1 MSFLKHSFKYDYSEL
16 VHPLVLEAL
25 SAVGNKQCEGYG
37 LDRYCASAAELIRCK
52 IQKPLADVH
61 FIGGGTHANLVLI
74 SSALRPHEA
83 VISPE
88 SGHIFVHEAGSI
100 EAIGH
105 KICTVKAYNG
115 KLSADDADAVLKEH
129 MDEHMVKP
137 RLVYVSQ
144 STETGTVYTKA
155 ELFEISE
162 FCRKNGLYLY
172 LDGARLGAAIN
183 SHACDMT
190 YADIADL
197 VDAFYMGGTKNGALY
212 GEAIIICNDELK
224 KDFRFLLKQKGA
236 LLAKTAAIGVQFEAL
251 LKDGLYDE
259 LASHAYAMAMKMAD
273 GIRALGYGFLSP
285 PETNL
290 MLPIF
295 PTEIVKRMHQL
306 YDFYDWRDMGDMTAV
321 RIVNSWAT
329 PESMVDEF
337 LADLEIQGDGLFSN
351 SLLV

>member
-1 MSFLKHSFKYDYSEL
+1 M
-16 VHPLVLEAL
+16 VHPKLLEAL
-25 SAVGNKQCEGYG
+25 SAVGKKQFEGYG
-37 LDRYCASAAELIRCK
+37 LDEHCIAASMIICK
-52 IQKPLADVH
+52 KIKAPYADVH
-61 FIGGGTHANLVLI
+61 FISGGTHANLVLI

-83 VISPE
+83 VIASK
-88 SGHIFVHEAGSI
+88 SGHIFVHEAGAV
-100 EAIGH
+100 EATGH
-105 KICTVKAYNG
+105 KICAREGYNG
-115 KLSADDADAVLKEH
+115 KLSVADIESVLAEH
-129 MDEHMVKP
+129 PGDEHMVKP
-137 RLVYVSQ
+137 KLVYISL
-144 STETGTVYTKA
+144 STECGTVYTKA
-155 ELFEISE
+155 ELAAITLY
-162 FCRKNGLYLY
+162 CRNNGLYLY
-172 LDGARLGAAIN
+172 IDGARLGAALN
-183 SHACDMT
+183 SPACDLK
-190 YADIADL
+190 YSDVADMS
-197 VDAFYMGGTKNGALY
+197 DAFFIGGTKNGALF
-212 GEAIIICNDELK
+212 GEAIVICNEKLK
-224 KDFRFLLKQKGA
+224 EDFRYLLKQRGG
-236 LLAKTAAIGVQFEAL
+236 LLAKGAAIGVQFEAL